1 MTMDNSSSSQSL
13 CISHNHSQSQNDTCE
28 NIFLKD
34 NSSKKSEIIRVGK
47 NHLIPSNTKFTRLI
61 SDPKEIYTKNGQ
73 RNNNSF
79 KRSSKRS
86 FINQAENCKNES
98 FDEINSLNEQTSING
113 NFLNAENQSIKS
125 NSLAKFRSS
134 SPRDPS
140 NSNSNSHSQS
150 SLNEYELN
158 EDSSIFGNQPNLIEV
173 IKSKR
178 ENYSNKFDNKP
189 NQAIESGSNPG
200 PLGDIEVFNNKTVF

>member
-1 MTMDNSSSSQSL
+1 MDNSSSSQSL
-13 CISHNHSQSQNDTCE
+13 CISHNHSQSQNDTRE

-34 NSSKKSEIIRVGK
+34 NPSKKSEIIRVEK
-47 NHLIPSNTKFTRLI
+47 NYLISSNSKFTRLI
-61 SDPKEIYTKNGQ
+61 SDPREIYTKNGQ

-79 KRSSKRS
+79 KRSSNRS
-86 FINQAENCKNES
+86 FKQVENCKNES

-158 EDSSIFGNQPNLIEV
+158 EDSSIFINQPNPIEV

-178 ENYSNKFDNKP
+178 NNDSDKFDNKP
-189 NQAIESGSNPG
+189 NQAIESCSNPG
-200 PLGDIEVFNNKTVF
+200 PLGDIQVLSNKT